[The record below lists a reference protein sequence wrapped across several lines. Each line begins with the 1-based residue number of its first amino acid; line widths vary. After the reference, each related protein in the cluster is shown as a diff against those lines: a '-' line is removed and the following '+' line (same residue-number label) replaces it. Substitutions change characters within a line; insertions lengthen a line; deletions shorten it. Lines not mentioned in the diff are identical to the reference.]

1 MATKK
6 RRILYI
12 DATIQDDIAKISLY
26 DTQNNLT
33 NILELHDI
41 TKSIE
46 AEQYAII
53 YAILYIV
60 KNNYERCHIL
70 CDNQSATQNKKIL
83 ELAQREK
90 IAISWIPREINV
102 TADKIV
108 KLEPT
113 IKIKEWYILD
123 LFYKM
128 LLKPN
133 TQPK

>member
-6 RRILYI
+6 RRILYV
-12 DATIQDDIAKISLY
+12 DATIQDDITKISLY
-26 DTQNNLT
+26 DIQNNLT
-33 NILELHDI
+33 NILELYDI
-41 TKSIE
+41 TKSID

-60 KNNYERCHIL
+60 KNDYDRCHIL
-70 CDNQSATQNKKIL
+70 CDNLNATQNKNIL
-83 ELAQREK
+83 ELAK
-90 IAISWIPREINV
+90 SKNITISWIPREINV
-102 TADKIV
+102 IAVKIV

-113 IKIKEWYILD
+113 IKIQEWYILD

-128 LLKPN
+128 LLNPN